1 MGHAELS
8 RVTPDSE
15 PEAGVLQ
22 SVMLRPPDGVR
33 PHEVFEVF
41 PGGRQLLVKLPVGAE
56 VITAYY
62 QADDHGI
69 LQPSGP
75 PLAPVSFFTGSC
87 MTGGLGVLLVL
98 CFFTMLC
105 VLPYVLLP
113 ALGLALLSIVPI
125 IVFGIFV
132 RFQFADSVRI
142 LQMVTSFFEA
152 IAWFI
157 PLVGIIL
164 VIYFPV
170 GWQDWVS
177 NCDVDVSTVDLSQID
192 TECLGKRA
200 IQAYL
205 MTAFLEELLKFLC
218 VRRLLW
224 FAFVTDSW
232 ALCCYGGAAGLGFA
246 ALENALYV
254 GGGSLATALLRAG
267 TAVPNHLMYGLLHGA
282 FLSRRRFGHG
292 GGRFSCCTSLLS
304 PFLPMFLHGSHN
316 FSIALCQYV
325 NLRLGLAIMACVAL
339 TAVIILRLSM
349 RNLEAQVNVQDLI
362 DAKVLEAPAC
372 CFCCQGVC
380 GWPVVW
386 PPGAPV
392 LAQLESEW
400 CISHG
405 LLRGLGNRTF
415 ELSDGGDKTQEAMVS
430 TSLVG
435 AATRNV
441 FFETVIDQSTQ
452 DFRIGLRRGAETWTL
467 SPAGFFHNNE
477 QVEARPV
484 STECTIGCL
493 LDWDASSLSFTE
505 DGHELLSCTVDPA
518 GPVGPA
524 GPGQWILEWR
534 AAGRLG
540 IRLEHF
546 QHSPEIDVQPLKQVS
561 SQPGVGPVVGQVV
574 GVILSESD
582 E

>member
-8 RVTPDSE
+8 RVTPDTE
-15 PEAGVLQ
+15 TEGILQ
-22 SVMLRPPDGVR
+22 SVTLRPPDGVR

-62 QADDHGI
+62 QADDHRI

-75 PLAPVSFFTGSC
+75 PLAPVSFLTWSC
-87 MTGGLGVLLVL
+87 MTGGLGVLLIL

-125 IVFGIFV
+125 VVFGIFV

-142 LQMVTSFFEA
+142 LQMVISFFEA

-177 NCDVDVSTVDLSQID
+177 NCDVDVSAVDLSQIH

-224 FAFVTDSW
+224 FGFVTDSW

-282 FLSRRRFGHG
+282 FLSRRRFGRFG
-292 GGRFSCCTSLLS
+292 GGCRRFSCTSWLS

-325 NLRLGLAIMACVAL
+325 NLWLGLAIMACVAL
-339 TAVIILRLSM
+339 TAVIVLRLSM
-349 RNLEAQVNVQDLI
+349 RNLEAQVNVHELI
-362 DAKVLEAPAC
+362 DAKVVEAPAC
-372 CFCCQGVC
+372 CFCCQGLC

-405 LLRGLGNRTF
+405 LLRGLGNCTF
-415 ELSDGGDKTQEAMVS
+415 ELSDEGDKTQEAMVS

-435 AATRNV
+435 AATRKV
-441 FFETVIDQSTQ
+441 FFETVIDQWTQ
-452 DFRIGLRRGAETWTL
+452 DFRIGLRRGSETWTL
-467 SPAGFFHNNE
+467 SPAGFFHNND

-484 STECTIGCL
+484 SPECTIGCL
-493 LDWDASSLSFTE
+493 LDWDASLNFTE
-505 DGHELLSCTVDPA
+505 DGHELLSCAVDPVDPA
-518 GPVGPA
+518 G
-524 GPGQWILEWR
+524 QWILDWR
-534 AAGRLG
+534 AVGRLE
-540 IRLEHF
+540 IRLAHF
-546 QHSPEIDVQPLKQVS
+546 QYSPGIDVQPLKQVS
-561 SQPGVGPVVGQVV
+561 SQPEGSGVGPVVGQVV